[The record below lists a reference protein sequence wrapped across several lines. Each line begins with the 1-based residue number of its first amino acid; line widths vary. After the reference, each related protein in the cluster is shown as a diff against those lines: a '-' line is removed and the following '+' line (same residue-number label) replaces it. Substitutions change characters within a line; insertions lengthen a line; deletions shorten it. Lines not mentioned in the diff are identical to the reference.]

1 MDFSN
6 VYTSHYPA
14 NNNVIISNSSQLVG
28 SGYSATTYLIW
39 DVLYGLISIPT
50 IIGNILILLCLSK
63 FRESKTSLHVLVGN
77 LAVSD
82 LIMGF
87 LLPYCIILDTLQLNS
102 VKYFCLVK
110 CSFIVFAI
118 GISSYGLLLVS
129 IDRFSAVCFPFK
141 HHKTLST
148 NKIIVML
155 TIGWTY
161 VGIFAF
167 LPLSG
172 WNFYDIN
179 TPYTCTQ
186 DEVLTPIYSKV
197 MNGNFILFL
206 SLNLTLYIIVLR
218 ISLKKARK
226 VHVLQHIIFDY
237 KANTKEL
244 YRIKTMAIVQ
254 GLFAICWFPY
264 VLISIAITFSDN
276 PTLKKSQYWSVIPGL
291 LNSSINWIIYG
302 YRNQQLRRQF
312 KKHFMCACK
321 Q

>member
-1 MDFSN
+1 M
-6 VYTSHYPA
+6 VYTT
-14 NNNVIISNSSQLVG
+14 NGTVNVSSPPQLTLN
-28 SGYSATTYLIW
+28 YATIYIVW
-39 DVLYGLISIPT
+39 DVMYGLIAVPT

-63 FRESKTSLHVLVGN
+63 FRESKTSLHILVGN

-87 LLPYCIILDTLQLNS
+87 LLPYCIIIDTLQLNS
-102 VKYFCLVK
+102 DKYFCLVK
-110 CSFIVFAI
+110 CSLIVFAI

-129 IDRFSAVCFPFK
+129 IDRFSAVCFPYK

-148 NKIIVML
+148 NKIIIML

-161 VGIFAF
+161 VAIFASF
-167 LPLSG
+167 PLSG

-179 TPYTCTQ
+179 TPYSCTQ
-186 DEVLTPIYSKV
+186 DEVLTPIYAKV
-197 MNGNFILFL
+197 MNCTFIIFL
-206 SLNLTLYIIVLR
+206 GINLTLYIVVVR

-226 VHVLQHIIFDY
+226 VHAEQNIVFDC

-264 VLISIAITFSDN
+264 VLISIAISFSDN
-276 PTLKKSQYWSVIPGL
+276 RILKKSQYWSVIPGL
-291 LNSSINWIIYG
+291 LNSSINWVVYG
-302 YRNQQLRRQF
+302 YRNEQLRREF
-312 KKHFMCACK
+312 KKHFTCGFK
-321 Q
+321 I